1 MREAEAISS
10 IKKPRIRANDAIT
23 AQMVRLVDPEN
34 VLSPELLGA
43 NTQIGI
49 MSRRDAQRKAEIL
62 GLDLVE
68 VSPNADPPVVRI
80 MNFGKFLFEEKKTKK
95 KQKIQKIKEIKLRP
109 VTDEGDYKVKLR
121 NLISFLE
128 EGDKVKVTIRFKGR
142 EITHKELGSRLLD
155 RIKAD
160 IAGTGVIDQEP
171 KLEGRQMVMIISP
184 KK

>member
-1 MREAEAISS
+1 MTKRE
-10 IKKPRIRANDAIT
+10 
-23 AQMVRLVDPEN
+23 
-34 VLSPELLGA
+34 
-43 NTQIGI
+43 
-49 MSRRDAQRKAEIL
+49 AQRKAELL

-68 VSPNADPPVVRI
+68 VSPNAEPPVVRI
-80 MNFGKFLFEEKKTKK
+80 MDFGKFLFDEKKTKK
-95 KQKIQKIKEIKLRP
+95 KQKVQKIKEIKLRP

-160 IAGTGVIDQEP
+160 IVGFGVIDQEP
-171 KLEGRQMVMIISP
+171 KLEGKQMVMIISP

>member
-1 MREAEAISS
+1 
-10 IKKPRIRANDAIT
+10 
-23 AQMVRLVDPEN
+23 MVRLVDPEG
-34 VLSPELLGA
+34 VIPPELLG
-43 NTQIGI
+43 NKQVGI
-49 MSRRDAQRKAEIL
+49 MSRRDAQRMAEAL
-62 GLDLVE
+62 ELDLVE

-95 KQKIQKIKEIKLRP
+95 KQKVQKIKEIKLRP

-121 NLISFLE
+121 NLMGFLE

-142 EITHKELGSRLLD
+142 EIAHKELGSRLLE

-160 IAGTGVIDQEP
+160 ITGAGAIDQEP

>member
-1 MREAEAISS
+1 
-10 IKKPRIRANDAIT
+10 
-23 AQMVRLVDPEN
+23 MVRLVDPDG
-34 VLSPELLGA
+34 VLAEGALGA
-43 NTQIGI
+43 NAQGGI

-95 KQKIQKIKEIKLRP
+95 KQKIQKIKEIKMRP

-121 NLISFLE
+121 NLIGFLE

-142 EITHKELGSRLLD
+142 EITHKELGSRLLE

-160 IAGTGVIDQEP
+160 IAGLGVVDQEG
-171 KLEGRQMVMIISP
+171 KLEGRQLIMVISP